1 MKMYIGQLLIWALFS
16 MIFAGWVWF
25 VCNNPKYDIPI
36 TEKIITTIGS
46 FIVFFIIAFIFI
58 IAMFLI

>member
-1 MKMYIGQLLIWALFS
+1 MKMYIGQLLIGALFS

-25 VCNNPKYDIPI
+25 ICDDPKYDTPI

-46 FIVFFIIAFIFI
+46 FIVFFIMDFIFI
-58 IAMFLI
+58 TAMFLI